1 MSKQPNTPENTPIH
15 ADLSSSVTVE
25 EAKYLQDLLLKPQEA
40 DQEETVKHVTALFE
54 KAKAVFDEDLFT
66 EPLAY
71 LSAARRGLRV
81 SDLKALL
88 GDDFDLDAF
97 MQLTTCFG
105 FPFVGF
111 VDGIVFIPSAQLK
124 SILYAQ
130 LNEADQVSFHKDIA
144 HYLMKLEATDVVRQ
158 SEVLYHMMQAQMIL
172 ESAEYF
178 AALMDQTL
186 VPSADLMGSCFV
198 SGEEGEKLIEAILS
212 TPIAGRFQL
221 YMHFIN
227 EVFVSVAQNTNPE
240 NAEKLVRMIERLL
253 TQAMGEKNTINDIQL
268 LALTG
273 LRLASILAR
282 KEDKVED
289 VKRYFDNSIGFIGNL
304 LSQNPP
310 IEAFGWHN
318 IDAIFNM
325 GMICVDMRQA
335 KAAFHCYDMAFDL
348 LDKKVATE
356 AADSDRHLYQATWYI
371 TIARVCQRI
380 NDIDTMKLYFERG
393 KLFMEQAIA
402 AKTDFVAN
410 HPTDLLAEQDLMSM
424 HNEVADLAHACG
436 MSELAKTQYDLAL
449 AIGEHMAASYS
460 DKLELLVA
468 PTITFDRLG
477 KMYAELQDIDNARTF
492 FEKSLNIRQ
501 ELEKQHPNDIRLI
514 FDLAA
519 AYHNMAGL
527 YATQEDKRPAEQYL
541 IGQIETIRKVSVA
554 QPKNEHTILSMLDA
568 IISLGDFYAML
579 EQWDKA
585 LETLNQAQEV
595 LKPVLGMQVSEHI
608 LNRVAGVHYKTALV
622 LTQLGNNDESH
633 NNMKT
638 AAELWRQLM
647 DATKN
652 PVYTEHF
659 QKANEYLAN

>member
-1 MSKQPNTPENTPIH
+1 MSKQPNTPKNTPIH
-15 ADLSSSVTVE
+15 ADLSASVTVE
-25 EAKYLQDLLLKPQEA
+25 EAKYLQDLLLKPQEV

-54 KAKAVFDEDLFT
+54 KAKAVFDEDLFA

-71 LSAARRGLRV
+71 LAAARRGLRV
-81 SDLKALL
+81 SDMKALL
-88 GDDFDLDAF
+88 GEEFDLDAF

-111 VDGIVFIPSAQLK
+111 VDGIVFLPSAPLK
-124 SILYAQ
+124 SILFAQ
-130 LNEADQVSFHKDIA
+130 LSEADQVSFHKDIA
-144 HYLMKLEATDVVRQ
+144 FYLLKLDAHDVVRQ
-158 SEVLYHMMQAQMIL
+158 SEVLYHMMQAQMTT
-172 ESAEYF
+172 ESAEFF
-178 AALMDQTL
+178 AGLNDQTL

-198 SGEEGEKLIEAILS
+198 SGEEGEKMIEAILS
-212 TPIAGRFQL
+212 APIAGKFQL

-227 EVFVSVAQNTNPE
+227 EVFVSIAQNTQPE

-253 TQAMGEKNTINDIQL
+253 TQSMGEKNTINDIQL

-273 LRLASILAR
+273 LRLASVLAR
-282 KEDKVED
+282 KENVED

-304 LSQNPP
+304 LTQNPP

-325 GMICVDMRQA
+325 GMICVDMRQP

-348 LDKKVATE
+348 LDKKVAAE

-371 TIARVCQRI
+371 TIARVCERI
-380 NDIDTMKLYFERG
+380 NDKETMKLYFERG
-393 KLFMEQAIA
+393 KSFIDQAIA
-402 AKTDFVAN
+402 AKTDFVAKN
-410 HPTDLLAEQDLMSM
+410 PTNLLAEQDLMSM

-436 MSELAKTQYDLAL
+436 MSELAKTHYDSAL
-449 AIGEHMAASYS
+449 AIAERMAASS
-460 DKLELLVA
+460 DEKLELLVA

-477 KMYAELQDIDNARTF
+477 KMYAELEDLDQARSY
-492 FEKSLNIRQ
+492 FEKSLTLRQ
-501 ELEKQHPNDIRLI
+501 ELEKKHPNDIRLI

-527 YATQEDKRPAEQYL
+527 YATQEDKRPAEPFL
-541 IGQIETIRKVSVA
+541 VAQIETIRKVSVA
-554 QPKNEHTILSMLDA
+554 QPQNEHTILSMLDA

-585 LETLNQAQEV
+585 METLQQAQEV
-595 LKPVLGMQVSEHI
+595 LKPVLGKQVSEHI
-608 LNRVAGVHYKTALV
+608 LNRVAGVHYKTALA
-622 LTQLGNNDESH
+622 LTQLGKNEESQ

-652 PVYTEHF
+652 PVYKEQF